1 MRLLERTDDLGIRTT
16 SATRLR
22 FGLFALAVMTVTSC
36 GGSGTAHPGHSPDTA
51 GRQAIASGLSRSAGD
66 KLVLDQSIEESR
78 SRPHEVPQRSQSPVL
93 PRRSDRTPVAA
104 QLSAG
109 YRTSVAK
116 ATDGSGDWVVTAE
129 KVMTVNMATI
139 ATLESSFDHVASA
152 AGGTYDGWE
161 AAATP

>member
-1 MRLLERTDDLGIRTT
+1 LKSRGADLTKSRNVRNHLYFH
-16 SATRLR
+16 AE
-22 FGLFALAVMTVTSC
+22 VT
-36 GGSGTAHPGHSPDTA
+36 A
-51 GRQAIASGLSRSAGD
+51 
-66 KLVLDQSIEESR
+66 
-78 SRPHEVPQRSQSPVL
+78 
-93 PRRSDRTPVAA
+93 RRVAA